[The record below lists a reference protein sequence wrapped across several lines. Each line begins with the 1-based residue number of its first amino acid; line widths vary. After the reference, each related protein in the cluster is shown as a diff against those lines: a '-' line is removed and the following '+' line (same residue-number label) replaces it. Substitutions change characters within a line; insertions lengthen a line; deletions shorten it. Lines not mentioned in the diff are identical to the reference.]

1 METNGFF
8 QFEIIIECPFRG
20 GTLYLKKK
28 GAQRARG
35 LAPKIFLAY
44 LRQFR
49 GLFKVFG
56 RKRGGRALSPL
67 DSRLQLA
74 LSAFE

>member
-1 METNGFF
+1 MGTNDFF

-35 LAPKIFLAY
+35 LATKIFVAY
-44 LRQFR
+44 LRQ
-49 GLFKVFG
+49 FG

-67 DSRLQLA
+67 DSRLQLT